1 MEYRLANIFANLESQ
16 LIANQKAVFLSY
28 PNSSLTNVLDFQVNM
43 RANQSMLEKI
53 NIKVVND
60 AYSQATNYINDI
72 ITKGYNKGI
81 KSISNQL
88 DMNIKND
95 ENKKAKVLKN
105 NADSVISSM
114 CRIALSSAM
123 GAFSGIVSAVS
134 LYNQTQDL
142 YQAIDQAQSQY
153 LEKGIVGSIKTNGAQ
168 TNIETFSD
176 IVESEFEH
184 SATLTGEGYARDET
198 GNYYIVVS
206 SHFGCCEKCAKWENL
221 ILIDDVFANGKSD
234 GKHRLLSEAIEQ
246 GLMHPNCRHRFRVP
260 LKGEE
265 KELKGDYHETWTKEQ
280 NKQQYQAEQ
289 KQRRYEREIRKYKRF
304 EQGSLTQS
312 EQIKAHQ
319 KVLEY
324 QAKQREHIKA
334 SNKIDGVKLFRQYER
349 ERIGSETK
357 AQMPIEFE
365 NHKEQSDYYS
375 YLKLPFAEKNAVDNY
390 ISSDSYKINSM
401 LRDGIEL
408 DEYFANMK
416 GNLIRALDELPK
428 VKNQDLVRNISIDK
442 EFLDKFY
449 NEHVIGNEIKYN
461 QFISTT
467 TKDSYNDKSNVQ
479 ILIQRANKASD
490 LTKINIKEKEALYP
504 PNIPFKVLDKRIID
518 GIIYILLEEK

>member
-1 MEYRLANIFANLESQ
+1 M
-16 LIANQKAVFLSY
+16 
-28 PNSSLTNVLDFQVNM
+28 
-43 RANQSMLEKI
+43 
-53 NIKVVND
+53 
-60 AYSQATNYINDI
+60 
-72 ITKGYNKGI
+72 
-81 KSISNQL
+81 
-88 DMNIKND
+88 
-95 ENKKAKVLKN
+95 
-105 NADSVISSM
+105 
-114 CRIALSSAM
+114 
-123 GAFSGIVSAVS
+123 
-134 LYNQTQDL
+134 
-142 YQAIDQAQSQY
+142 
-153 LEKGIVGSIKTNGAQ
+153 
-168 TNIETFSD
+168 
-176 IVESEFEH
+176 
-184 SATLTGEGYARDET
+184 TGEGYARDET